1 MNLIFDTSHQ
11 NNTALYCSIVEQSHN
26 NYCRTTSHYYNIIS
40 ICKINMEIHL
50 YLVYMLHA
58 FLHHVFSKHIK
69 ATTILDSYASKQAS
83 YARSSCWETRAGPAY
98 VDHTHS

>member
-50 YLVYMLHA
+50 YLVCCMH
-58 FLHHVFSKHIK
+58 
-69 ATTILDSYASKQAS
+69 SYIMSLVSTSKQQP
-83 YARSSCWETRAGPAY
+83 Y
-98 VDHTHS
+98 